1 MRRLA
6 LLGNEQNVF
15 IHIFLF
21 PVDNEGHCTVRHL
34 PCPQRELLYH
44 LVWPTASE
52 RIKICKWKLHLEFCL
67 VTVQNEKSLVSR
79 KKRLAIFNIQND
91 QSFTIHVSGELH
103 NVNAVT
109 KARQKI
115 KVLTI
120 LIQGKKKSQKTFF
133 PLQITLGLHNMHFI
147 ILNLYSTAML
157 SLALRS
163 YPFLHLILQ
172 KILQLL
178 FSSLKWVILI
188 SFTRNMMPCQ
198 PLERQIIIAEL

>member
-1 MRRLA
+1 M
-6 LLGNEQNVF
+6 
-15 IHIFLF
+15 
-21 PVDNEGHCTVRHL
+21 RHL
-34 PCPQRELLYH
+34 PCPQRELLYRV
-44 LVWPTASE
+44 VWSTASE
-52 RIKICKWKLHLEFCL
+52 RIKLCKWKLHLEFCL

-103 NVNAVT
+103 TVNAAT

-120 LIQGKKKSQKTFF
+120 LIQGKKKILEDFSS
-133 PLQITLGLHNMHFI
+133 PVTLGLHNMHFI

-157 SLALRS
+157 CLALRS

-172 KILQLL
+172 KVLQLL
-178 FSSLKWVILI
+178 FSSLKWVMLI
-188 SFTRNMMPCQ
+188 SLTRNMMPCQ
-198 PLERQIIIAEL
+198 PLEMQIIIAEL